1 MAHSEPPDKPVALG
15 ALRKTRVFVAS
26 VFRKIEHYVLFE
38 STFFRLHLTAFTFIP
53 LIASAI
59 FWGSNGQ
66 FKISY
71 LDSLF
76 LCYSAMTVTGLSTI
90 NLSTLT
96 AWQQVI
102 LYLLMMI
109 GDITIVSWVM
119 VLVRKCVHCEW
130 EHIEKHRRKPKMG
143 RGTLLASISSPKD
156 MFKAREAVPEK
167 PVNVGPPPVVNYIGP
182 TPQPTL
188 LTNSLGLSQIDEEK
202 KAGGSMERQQDPD
215 ASSDAHIGHGEPIL
229 SDADARTFTSSPL
242 AQSIALSPVESR
254 PNGIDFAR
262 TTSFAAFDRNGNVRR
277 RTGEPPLYSQQT
289 STVKIPNPADTITQR
304 VHSAGFPGPFQ
315 LMHRAVKRVAPKTY
329 RKIERKMT
337 IPYTRTIEGAN
348 TPWLTAETT
357 IAVGRNSDIHFET
370 LTDDVIEQI
379 GGAEYIAL
387 RWLSYLVPVYF
398 VTTQLIAFLLFAPWI
413 SVTHTYDDVFTS
425 QFRLVSKPWFSLFQ
439 VMGAY
444 TGGGLSL
451 VDLGMLP
458 FQTAY
463 LMIIALMFVILAGNH
478 ALVLTLATVLHRWI
492 GSKLAPKGSDADI
505 AFDFLLHH
513 PRRCFIY
520 LFPSHQTWFLVIC
533 LVAFSAI
540 EWIFFEILNIGLP
553 AYESLSTG
561 ARIIC
566 GLFQGLAARASG
578 FSIVPIASLAPA
590 LQFLYVVM
598 MYIAVIYSFQVAMS
612 IRSTNVY
619 EERSLGVFEPP
630 PEDEDEEP
638 EDFGKCA
645 PRQRVGR
652 YLGWHLRRQMSIDIW
667 WLVWAVFLI
676 AIIERGNIMNEDL
689 KWFDLFRVLFE
700 LVSAFGGIGLSLGLP
715 TDNFSF
721 AGALKPLSKL
731 IIIVIMVRGR
741 HRGLPVAVDKAVML
755 PNELVKREQNQ
766 PQNETS
772 GEQAVP

>member
-1 MAHSEPPDKPVALG
+1 MPVAVVCHNQAVLV
-15 ALRKTRVFVAS
+15 TPVVFFVA
-26 VFRKIEHYVLFE
+26 
-38 STFFRLHLTAFTFIP
+38 P
-53 LIASAI
+53 
-59 FWGSNGQ
+59 G
-66 FKISY
+66 
-71 LDSLF
+71 
-76 LCYSAMTVTGLSTI
+76 
-90 NLSTLT
+90 
-96 AWQQVI
+96 
-102 LYLLMMI
+102 
-109 GDITIVSWVM
+109 
-119 VLVRKCVHCEW
+119 
-130 EHIEKHRRKPKMG
+130 RR
-143 RGTLLASISSPKD
+143 RGT
-156 MFKAREAVPEK
+156 
-167 PVNVGPPPVVNYIGP
+167 
-182 TPQPTL
+182 
-188 LTNSLGLSQIDEEK
+188 
-202 KAGGSMERQQDPD
+202 
-215 ASSDAHIGHGEPIL
+215 
-229 SDADARTFTSSPL
+229 TSS
-242 AQSIALSPVESR
+242 R
-254 PNGIDFAR
+254 
-262 TTSFAAFDRNGNVRR
+262 
-277 RTGEPPLYSQQT
+277 
-289 STVKIPNPADTITQR
+289 
-304 VHSAGFPGPFQ
+304 
-315 LMHRAVKRVAPKTY
+315 
-329 RKIERKMT
+329 
-337 IPYTRTIEGAN
+337 
-348 TPWLTAETT
+348 
-357 IAVGRNSDIHFET
+357 
-370 LTDDVIEQI
+370 
-379 GGAEYIAL
+379 
-387 RWLSYLVPVYF
+387 
-398 VTTQLIAFLLFAPWI
+398 
-413 SVTHTYDDVFTS
+413 
-425 QFRLVSKPWFSLFQ
+425 
-439 VMGAY
+439 
-444 TGGGLSL
+444 
-451 VDLGMLP
+451 
-458 FQTAY
+458 
-463 LMIIALMFVILAGNH
+463 
-478 ALVLTLATVLHRWI
+478 
-492 GSKLAPKGSDADI
+492 
-505 AFDFLLHH
+505 
-513 PRRCFIY
+513 
-520 LFPSHQTWFLVIC
+520 HQTWFLVIC

-598 MYIAVIYSFQVAMS
+598 MYIAIYAVAMS